1 MDHIEFRLRGEGAP
15 PPFAAAPPVDPTAA
29 EARDTGDDVAL
40 GLRLRARQPAA
51 LAELYRLHRRRA
63 FGLAYRVLGDGAAAE
78 DAVQNAFLS
87 LWERAPRLDPRG
99 GRVESLLMTIVHR
112 RAVDLARA
120 RARDQRQQ
128 LAAPPDDP
136 EVSAHLQQVVD
147 EAAAEEFAQVADDRE
162 ALRARM
168 HDALATLPWEQRQVV
183 ELAYFDGLTYAAVAE
198 QLALPPGTVKSRLRL
213 AMQKLRAA
221 MPPRGA
227 E

>member
-1 MDHIEFRLRGEGAP
+1 
-15 PPFAAAPPVDPTAA
+15 
-29 EARDTGDDVAL
+29 
-40 GLRLRARQPAA
+40 
-51 LAELYRLHRRRA
+51 
-63 FGLAYRVLGDGAAAE
+63 
-78 DAVQNAFLS
+78 VQNAFLS

-99 GRVESLLMTIVHR
+99 GRIESLLMTIVHR

-128 LAAPPDDP
+128 LAAPLDDP
-136 EVSAHLQQVVD
+136 EVSSHLQQVVD
-147 EAAAEEFAQVADDRE
+147 EAAAEEFAQVADDRA

-183 ELAYFDGLTYAAVAE
+183 ELAYFDGLTYAAIAE
-198 QLALPPGTVKSRLRL
+198 QLVLPPGTVKSRLRL
-213 AMQKLRAA
+213 AMHKLRAA